1 VSFGVPD
8 QLLGI
13 SQEVWEQERDKA
25 AQRMAEASSEIQ
37 QVLRQSMADLVAH
50 MAERLKDGA
59 DGKPLKFKQST
70 VSNLV
75 EFLSNFSLRN
85 ETDDRQLQDLVGRAR
100 DLLQGVAA
108 DDLRTSGD
116 MRTGVRQG
124 MTALAADLD
133 GMLVKAGRDKMRLA
147 EEGPV

>member
-1 VSFGVPD
+1 
-8 QLLGI
+8 
-13 SQEVWEQERDKA
+13 
-25 AQRMAEASSEIQ
+25 
-37 QVLRQSMADLVAH
+37 MADLVAH

-75 EFLSNFSLRN
+75 EFLSNFSFRN
-85 ETDDRQLQDLVGRAR
+85 VTDDRQLQDLVGRAR

-116 MRTGVRQG
+116 MRARVQQG
-124 MTALAADLD
+124 MAALAVDLD
-133 GMLVKAGRDKMRLA
+133 GMLVKSRGRKMRLT
-147 EEGPV
+147 EEDSV

>member
-1 VSFGVPD
+1 MPD
-8 QLLGI
+8 QLKGI

-50 MAERLKDGA
+50 MAERLKDGS

-75 EFLSNFSLRN
+75 EFLSNFSFRN
-85 ETDDRQLQDLVGRAR
+85 VTDDLQLQDLVGRAR

-116 MRTGVRQG
+116 MRTRVQQG
-124 MTALAADLD
+124 MAVIAADLD
-133 GMLVKAGRDKMRLA
+133 GMLVKAGGRKMRLA
-147 EEGPV
+147 EEEGAV